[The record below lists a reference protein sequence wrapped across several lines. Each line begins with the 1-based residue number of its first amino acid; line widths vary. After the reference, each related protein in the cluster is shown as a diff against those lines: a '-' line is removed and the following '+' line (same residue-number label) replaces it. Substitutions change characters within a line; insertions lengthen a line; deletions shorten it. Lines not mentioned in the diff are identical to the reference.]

1 MPVTPIVTI
10 IIGLLVA
17 FVLPEWVKFG
27 DKKSRNFVRLL
38 INIIGIMII
47 ISGAISF
54 IRAI

>member
-1 MPVTPIVTI
+1 MISSIVTVV
-10 IIGLLVA
+10 IGLVVA

-27 DKKSRNFVRLL
+27 DKKNRNFVRLV
-38 INIIGIMII
+38 INIIGILII